1 MTRTKKKNQL
11 SVTNSSHANMA
22 IRTGSAPSQDEIRAM
37 EVEILKAPQ
46 VDVGTTH
53 LIHAGMY
60 ARTVKIPAGT
70 LVTGVPMSDDHVCI
84 ISGDIT
90 FTAGADVIRL
100 TGYNVIPASKGLK
113 RIVYAHQETSWTAIF
128 KSGAATIDEAE
139 IEMSAEYDKL
149 QSRGAG
155 KCLEQ

>member
-1 MTRTKKKNQL
+1 MTRTKKKNQV

-22 IRTGSAPSQDEIRAM
+22 IRTGSAPSQDKIRALEAEM
-37 EVEILKAPQ
+37 LKAPQ
-46 VDVGTTH
+46 VDVETTH

-60 ARTVKIPAGT
+60 ARTVKILAGT

-90 FTAGADVIRL
+90 VTAGDDVIRF
-100 TGYNVIPASKGLK
+100 TGYNVIPASRGLK

-128 KSGAATIDEAE
+128 KSGATTVDDAE
-139 IEMSAEYDKL
+139 IEMSSEYNKL
-149 QSRGAG
+149 QSRGGG
-155 KCLEQ
+155 KCLE

>member
-1 MTRTKKKNQL
+1 MTLTKKKNQV

-22 IRTGSAPSQDEIRAM
+22 IRTGSAPSQDKIRALEAEM
-37 EVEILKAPQ
+37 LKAPQ
-46 VDVGTTH
+46 VDVETTH

-60 ARTVKIPAGT
+60 ARTVKILAGT

-90 FTAGADVIRL
+90 VTAGDDVIRF
-100 TGYNVIPASKGLK
+100 TGYNVIPASRGLK

-128 KSGAATIDEAE
+128 KSGATNVDDAE
-139 IEMSAEYDKL
+139 IEMSAEYNKL
-149 QSRGAG
+149 QSRGGG
-155 KCLEQ
+155 KCLE